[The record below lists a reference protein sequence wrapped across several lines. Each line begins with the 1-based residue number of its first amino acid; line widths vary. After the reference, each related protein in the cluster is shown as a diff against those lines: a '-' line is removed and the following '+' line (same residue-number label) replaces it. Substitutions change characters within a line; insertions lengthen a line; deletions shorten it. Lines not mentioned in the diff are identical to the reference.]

1 MDAYVRAGVDI
12 TGRVVR
18 YAEVAQDASGC
29 RLSRLG
35 RIDVDEEVLNSV
47 LAGRD
52 DERIPAFSE
61 ALAEAFSRPED
72 GNGIDD
78 LRIAISPRAGYS
90 FRVPLSAEAG
100 PDIRRSCLRQE
111 IDLLIAPEQPL
122 RITADVIRN
131 EAMSHGAAV
140 AWTHVLAVE
149 ERLDERLRHLVRDVP
164 AKRTRLMSGAQAA
177 VSMIGCVEAAREGAG
192 EDSCALGIGWYADR
206 LDYVLCTGK
215 AWRFGGF
222 AEGAEPI
229 DAAYLSAHTASR
241 FGIPPSGVKTVY
253 VYGDTA
259 PDALY
264 SELRAVFGGDIR
276 MLHPAA
282 LRDVPVTCPPSDVD
296 VPAYAGCIG
305 GALYEGEEFVFRA
318 ISTIPS

>member
-12 TGRVVR
+12 AGRAIR
-18 YAEVAQDASGC
+18 YAEVMQDASGC

-35 RIDVDEEVLNSV
+35 RIDVEKDVLRNV

-52 DERIPAFSE
+52 DGRIHAFSE
-61 ALAEAFSRPED
+61 ALAEVFARPD
-72 GNGIDD
+72 NGDRIDD
-78 LRIAISPRAGYS
+78 LRISVSPRAGHS
-90 FRVPLSAEAG
+90 FRAPLSAEAG
-100 PDIRRSCLRQE
+100 PDVRRNCLRQA
-111 IDLLIAPEQPL
+111 IDLLIAPEEPL
-122 RITADVIRN
+122 RITADAIPMPR
-131 EAMSHGAAV
+131 GAAV
-140 AWTHVLAVE
+140 VWMHVLAVG
-149 ERLDERLRHLVRDVP
+149 ERLDERLRYLVRDVP

-177 VSMIGCVEAAREGAG
+177 AGMIGCAEAVREGAG
-192 EDSCALGIGWYADR
+192 EDSCALGIGWYGDR

-222 AEGAEPI
+222 AEGVEPI
-229 DAAYLSAHTASR
+229 DAAYLGAHTASR
-241 FGIPPSGVKTVY
+241 FGIPPSGVQTVY

-259 PDALY
+259 PDTLF

-305 GALYEGEEFVFRA
+305 GALYEGEEFVFRV
-318 ISTIPS
+318 I